1 MTPKSSDM
9 DKAQTPNP
17 GKGGWWSSVE
27 NPLRKAFW
35 VELIGI
41 YAEIF
46 KSDDWFMKRLKWW
59 CIFYGLFVLSALV
72 FVIIPNILGY

>member
-1 MTPKSSDM
+1 MTRKTSN
-9 DKAQTPNP
+9 AETPNP
-17 GKGGWWSSVE
+17 ENGGERSVPN
-27 NPLRKAFW
+27 NPFRKEFW

-46 KSDDWFMKRLKWW
+46 TSDDWFMKRLKWW
-59 CIFYGLFVLSALV
+59 CIFYGLFVLSTLI